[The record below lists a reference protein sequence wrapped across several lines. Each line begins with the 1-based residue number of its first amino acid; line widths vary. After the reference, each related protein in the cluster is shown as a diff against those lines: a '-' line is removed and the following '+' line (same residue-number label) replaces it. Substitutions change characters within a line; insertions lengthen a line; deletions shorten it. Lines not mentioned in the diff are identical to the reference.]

1 MGLLPAI
8 DLVRH
13 RTKLLSDLWRL
24 ERKGNSGR
32 PNVRLLSRGFL
43 SNRAWLYPFDRF
55 DHDLFLTDLEAE
67 ARLPRLNTAEAQAL
81 LGDKRRFHSW
91 VRTGA
96 FPAACPELLGF
107 VEDGQAKAPDGGAL
121 ELASVNGRAMIAK
134 PIDGSGGRDVS
145 QISSIDQ
152 VGKRGS
158 FILKSL
164 VVQHPYASSIYPHAV
179 NTIRIIV
186 GHDDATQKTVLLG
199 AAHKFGTRRSA
210 PTDNFKA
217 GGIVSFIDLE
227 TGQLSDAICDEG
239 GPRRKTLQ
247 RHPETGRVI
256 AGVTVPRWNE
266 IKALAL
272 QCTRTV
278 AGLAYVG
285 WDIAL
290 LEDGPVVIEGNAA
303 LANPNLVQFHEP
315 ILMRKVARDFF
326 ASKGVISER
335 RLKRLRAIDR

>member
-8 DLVRH
+8 GVVRH
-13 RTKLLSDLWRL
+13 RTKLLRHLWRL
-24 ERKGNSGR
+24 ERKGNPGR
-32 PNVRLLSRGFL
+32 PNLRLLSRGFL

-55 DHDLFLTDLEAE
+55 DHDMFLTDLEAE

-81 LGDKRRFHSW
+81 LGDKRRFHLW

-121 ELASVNGRAMIAK
+121 ELAAINGRAMIAK

-145 QISSIDQ
+145 RVSSVDE

-158 FILKSL
+158 FLLESM

-179 NTIRIIV
+179 NTIRVIV
-186 GHDDATQKTVLLG
+186 GHDDATLKTVLLG
-199 AAHKFGTRRSA
+199 AAHRFGTRRSA

-217 GGIVSFIDLE
+217 GGIVSFIDLR
-227 TGQLSDAICDEG
+227 TGQLSDAICDKG
-239 GPRRKTLQ
+239 GPRRETLQ
-247 RHPETGRVI
+247 RHPETGSVI
-256 AGVTVPRWNE
+256 AGATVPRWNE

-272 QCTRTV
+272 ECTRAV

-315 ILMRKVARDFF
+315 ILMRKEAQDFF
-326 ASKGVISER
+326 AAKGVISER
-335 RLKRLRAIDR
+335 RLKLLRAMDG